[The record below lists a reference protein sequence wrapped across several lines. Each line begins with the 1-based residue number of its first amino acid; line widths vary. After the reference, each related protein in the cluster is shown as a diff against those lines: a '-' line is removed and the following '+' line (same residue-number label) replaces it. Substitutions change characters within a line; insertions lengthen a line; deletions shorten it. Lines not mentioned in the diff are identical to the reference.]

1 MQQGSL
7 KLTVANPAEAAAP
20 RQLVSYDMPAD
31 SHHWSRLALIGE
43 APGEEEARLGHP
55 FVGRSGQLLD
65 KMLGQA
71 GIDRRQCLVANV
83 FRSRPPDNKV
93 DHFFISKRAAAQQG
107 ITIAEEYGQFG
118 SAWVRAEFAEDI
130 EHLRDTL
137 AQLKPRLILT
147 LGRTP
152 LWALTGEKGLLER
165 AGQELPG
172 RLLPGVPV
180 IPTYHPSFI
189 LRGNW
194 ELQDQWLAHFNAAKQ
209 KAS

>member
-7 KLTVANPAEAAAP
+7 KFTAEQAEVAKVR
-20 RQLVSYDMPAD
+20 RQLVAYDMPVD
-31 SHHWSRLALIGE
+31 LDHWSQLALVGE

-65 KMLGQA
+65 KMLGKA
-71 GIDRRQCLVANV
+71 GIDRTQCLVANV

-93 DHFFISKRAAAQQG
+93 DHFFISKRAAVQQG
-107 ITIAEEYGQFG
+107 IAIAEEYGQFG
-118 SAWVRAEFAEDI
+118 TAWCRAEFAEDI

-137 AQLKPRLILT
+137 AQLKPRAILT

-152 LWALTGEKGLLER
+152 MWALTGEKGMLEK
-165 AGQELPG
+165 AGQELTC
-172 RLLPGVPV
+172 RLMPGVPV

-194 ELQDQWLAHFNAAKQ
+194 ELQDQWLAHFHAAKQ
-209 KAS
+209 KTN